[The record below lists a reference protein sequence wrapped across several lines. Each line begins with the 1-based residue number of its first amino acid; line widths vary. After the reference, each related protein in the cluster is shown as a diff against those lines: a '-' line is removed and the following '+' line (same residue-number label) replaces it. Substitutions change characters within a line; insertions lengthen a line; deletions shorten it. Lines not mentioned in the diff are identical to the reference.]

1 MSQSF
6 YTQVMQAVRKHAPA
20 TFDISDLPL
29 TVPQMQYDAYTH
41 VVHDVGGQRGVREL
55 F

>member
-29 TVPQMQYDAYTH
+29 TVLPQNNILDQS
-41 VVHDVGGQRGVREL
+41 QQE
-55 F
+55 